1 MGEVLLQPIGIL
13 EEVHQLLMLKSAD
26 YAKALED
33 NDETVCHK
41 TEVLQNH
48 ICSTATQLSNDTI
61 KLIVKPGETKKLV
74 IFDLTCWAFRPS
86 SVLEPLHEVYLGT
99 KNLQDIKG
107 YPYFETTIHRFS
119 ENDGDV
125 CSLLETEMENI
136 DEYLYD
142 EVNKYGRKDLRMLFD
157 GSTGGC
163 VKASDLV
170 VVSGF
175 GVINLTLSDSD
186 SLFPR
191 RYTRDIPVST
201 EDLYT
206 WVQVFEK
213 KRQ

>member
-99 KNLQDIKG
+99 KNLQDIDG
-107 YPYFETTIHRFS
+107 YRNGHPYFETTIHRFS

-125 CSLLETEMENI
+125 FSLMETEMENS
-136 DEYLYD
+136 DEYIYD
-142 EVNKYGRKDLRMLFD
+142 EINKYGRKDLRMLFD
-157 GSTGGC
+157 GFTGGC

-170 VVSGF
+170 VVNDI
-175 GVINLTLSDSD
+175 GVINLTLPG

-191 RYTRDIPVST
+191 RTTGNIPVSIT
-201 EDLYT
+201 DFYT

-213 KRQ
+213 K